1 MTNPSTS
8 LYLQCL
14 IGIQCQDFVLVAADQ
29 TNIQS
34 IIVMSD
40 DEDKLHNIS
49 DSLVMGVIGD
59 HADAV
64 HLQQYITKNLQLYKL
79 KNGYE
84 LDTPAVV
91 HFTRRTLSDSLK
103 NGNPTMVNMLLAGYD
118 RNTGSA
124 LYALDFLAS
133 CVKVPYAVHGF
144 GGIISLG
151 ILDDLYRPTL
161 SQTEAYEVL
170 KVCIR
175 EIQKRLFANLKNFQV
190 KIVSRCGIKTLPTI
204 NADTFSK

>member
-49 DSLVMGVIGD
+49 NSLVMGVIGD

-103 NGNPTMVNMLLAGYD
+103 NGKNWYPPEIRTPVHRSTRMD
-118 RNTGSA
+118 RTSYPLGHDDDKSVFT
-124 LYALDFLAS
+124 LWLPWDY
-133 CVKVPYAVHGF
+133 
-144 GGIISLG
+144 ISWINEITAHLV
-151 ILDDLYRPTL
+151 L
-161 SQTEAYEVL
+161 SSFQSVYITT
-170 KVCIR
+170 
-175 EIQKRLFANLKNFQV
+175 KN
-190 KIVSRCGIKTLPTI
+190 R
-204 NADTFSK
+204 